1 MPRQARKKS
10 ESGIYHIMLRGI
22 NKQQIFEDEED
33 RERFLNILA
42 QYKQQCGYS
51 IYAYCLMGN
60 HIHIL
65 IKESAEELPVVFKR
79 IAGSFVYWY
88 NWKYHRCGHLFQ
100 DRFKSEPVEDDG
112 YFLMVLRHIHQNPVR
127 AELCEKVTDYA
138 YSSIGDYLSGSDMVE
153 TDFALSMMPMDEFM
167 RYHEEYSDD
176 PCMELTTQN
185 RLTDIEAKK
194 IIAQITKCKTATD
207 FQALE
212 IEKRNKYLHKLHKHG
227 LSIRQIS
234 RLTGLSKKI
243 VEMNIR

>member
-1 MPRQARKKS
+1 MPRKARKKS
-10 ESGIYHIMLRGI
+10 ESGIYHVMLRGI

-33 RERFLNILA
+33 RMKFLETLV
-42 QYKQQCGYS
+42 QYKEQCGYS

-65 IKESAEELPVVFKR
+65 IKEGVEELPVVFKR

-100 DRFKSEPVEDDG
+100 DRFKSEPVDDDE
-112 YFLMVLRHIHQNPVR
+112 YLLMVLRYIHQNPVR
-127 AELCEKVTDYA
+127 AKLCKKVTDYA
-138 YSSIGDYLSGSDMVE
+138 HSSIGEYLSSSNMVD
-153 TDFALSMMPMDEFM
+153 TDFVLSMLPREEFM

-176 PCMELTTQN
+176 PCMDMTTQI
-185 RLTDIEAKK
+185 RLNDSDAKA
-194 IIAQITKCKTATD
+194 IITKITKCKSATD
-207 FQALE
+207 FQTLD
-212 IEKRNKYLHKLHKHG
+212 IEKRNKYINKLHKQG

-243 VEMNIR
+243 IETNIG